1 MSKDT
6 QVPTLIGLGPNI
18 KYLTEVQVAKLLC
31 LSRKTLQKA
40 RYEGTGIPF
49 IRIGK
54 RAIRYRVEEV
64 EAYLEACRLTTL
76 EKEA

>member
-1 MSKDT
+1 MSLIT
-6 QVPTLIGLGPNI
+6 LNPTSLGVAPNI
-18 KYLTEVQVAKLLC
+18 KYLTETQVSRLVG

-49 IRIGK
+49 VRIGK
-54 RAIRYRVEEV
+54 RAVRYRVEEV

-76 EKEA
+76 EKEG